1 MFYKN
6 LYVQSFNFVRSI
18 IFPPNCLICN
28 EYLNNKKKIKLTK
41 NLLNEDISY
50 VFKKLFNNLICDKCS
65 SKFEIIEKPFCTKCG
80 TPFKNKEIKEHI
92 CPSCQREK
100 TKINIK
106 RAFLLYEGNS
116 KKLIHMLKYRD
127 KSALF
132 YPTSFMLFYLFLNN
146 QEIYN
151 KTDIIIPIPLYISK
165 EKKRGYNQS
174 YQVVR
179 YFEKFNRELQIDKKI
194 DVDIK
199 SLIRTKK
206 TKSQINFKTKD
217 RIKNVQNA
225 FLVTDKK
232 AIKGQ
237 NILLVDDVYTTGAT
251 AEEAAKTL
259 LKAGAKEVN
268 MLIISKA
275 SEYI

>member
-6 LYVQSFNFVRSI
+6 LYVQIFNFIQNI
-18 IFPPNCLICN
+18 IFPPQCFICN
-28 EYLNNKKKIKLTK
+28 TYLDDTKKIKLTK
-41 NLLNEDISY
+41 SLLNEDISY

-65 SKFEIIEKPFCTKCG
+65 SKFEIIKKPFCIKCG

-92 CPSCQREK
+92 CPLCQRKK

-106 RAFLLYEGNS
+106 RAFLLYGGNS
-116 KKLIHMLKYRD
+116 KKLIHMLKYQD

-179 YFEKFNRELQIDKKI
+179 YFEKFNRELKIDKKI